1 MVCLRSYKT
10 CPRSR
15 CPVDRNP
22 ASRWRPSYQKPHL
35 IILDEPTNNL
45 DLESCE
51 ALASAIENFK
61 GGVVLVSHDQYFVE
75 RVAKEV
81 LVIEGGVVKR
91 LDSFAAYKN
100 PSRKSSRRRHERIIS
115 PARSALTIFVVID

>member
-1 MVCLRSYKT
+1 MAAVSFQ
-10 CPRSR
+10 
-15 CPVDRNP
+15 
-22 ASRWRPSYQKPHL
+22 APHL

-51 ALASAIENFK
+51 ALAEAIENFK

-81 LVIEGGVVKR
+81 VVIENGAVKR
-91 LDSFAAYKN
+91 LESFASYK
-100 PSRKSSRRRHERIIS
+100 KSI
-115 PARSALTIFVVID
+115 AKKLANA